1 VSQSQAL
8 GILSEIRTATFANAA
23 PLPRRER
30 AHPEWQGLGYQ
41 IGGLRL
47 VSPMGEIS
55 EILNVPKISTLP
67 GVKSWLLGIANVRG
81 RLIPV
86 IDLHDYLDMAST
98 LPKAQWRVL
107 VVEDEELIAGF
118 LVEQSLGI
126 QHFLEDSFEETTAEG
141 VAALQP
147 HLRGAFR
154 HGGRVY
160 YQAHLKS
167 ILKDDKFFNVAESLT
182 NRAVRL

>member
-1 VSQSQAL
+1 MSHSQAL
-8 GILSEIRTATFANAA
+8 DILSEIRAATFANAA
-23 PLPRRER
+23 PLPLRESV
-30 AHPEWQGLGYQ
+30 HPEWQGLGYQ
-41 IGGLRL
+41 IGGLKL

-55 EILNVPKISTLP
+55 EILNVPKISTVP
-67 GVKSWLLGIANVRG
+67 GVKSWVLGVANVRG

-86 IDLHDYLDMAST
+86 IDLHDYLDMATT
-98 LPKAQWRVL
+98 LPKVQWRVL

-141 VAALQP
+141 ATALKP
-147 HLRGAFR
+147 YLRGAFR
-154 HGGRVY
+154 HGGRVF

-167 ILKDDKFFNVAESLT
+167 ILRDDKFFNVAEKSH
-182 NRAVRL
+182 

>member
-1 VSQSQAL
+1 
-8 GILSEIRTATFANAA
+8 
-23 PLPRRER
+23 
-30 AHPEWQGLGYQ
+30 
-41 IGGLRL
+41 
-47 VSPMGEIS
+47 
-55 EILNVPKISTLP
+55 
-67 GVKSWLLGIANVRG
+67 
-81 RLIPV
+81 
-86 IDLHDYLDMAST
+86 
-98 LPKAQWRVL
+98 VL

-126 QHFLEDSFEETTAEG
+126 QHFLENSFEETTAEG
-141 VAALQP
+141 VVALQP

-160 YQAHLKS
+160 YQVHLKS